1 MGRRIDLL
9 GQRFG
14 RLTVIEE
21 TNRRANGSILW
32 KCKCDCGNTVL
43 VRSNHLRRG
52 GVLSCGCYN
61 RDIITKHG
69 DKDNPL
75 YHTLQCMKDRCYNSN
90 AQEYENYGGRGIKIC
105 DEWLESYESF
115 RDWAM
120 ANGYRKGLSIDR
132 IDNNGDYSPDNC
144 RWATMKTQ
152 CRNRRSNHL
161 LTINGETHCIAE
173 WGEIANI
180 IPSRISTRLRRGW
193 SPYDAAFRPIG

>member
-21 TNRRANGSILW
+21 TDRRANGSILW
-32 KCKCDCGNTVL
+32 KCRCDCGNTVL

-90 AQEYENYGGRGIKIC
+90 AQEYENYGGRGIKVC

-180 IPSRISTRLRRGW
+180 IPSRISKRLERGW
-193 SPYDAAFRPIG
+193 SPYDAVFRPIG